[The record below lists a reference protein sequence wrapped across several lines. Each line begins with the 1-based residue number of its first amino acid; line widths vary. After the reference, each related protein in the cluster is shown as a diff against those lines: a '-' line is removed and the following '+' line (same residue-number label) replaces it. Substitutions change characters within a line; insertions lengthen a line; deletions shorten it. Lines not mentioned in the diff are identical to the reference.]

1 MRNETS
7 TAGRGDTIERARAG
21 AAPGRGGGHHRC
33 LLSRTGSIIASG
45 CVRRSRVRASS
56 VAASGSVTVLR
67 EPVRRMAEPERDSER
82 QRDGDTEADLEP
94 EPEPEPE
101 PRMVPVMTL
110 VELQAR
116 GSVLL
121 RPAEHDEPGS
131 VVHPMARSNP
141 LGRHLAPP
149 RWRRGGDGQPHTL
162 ASGVAR
168 ACSGAVCAARGW
180 RRRTG
185 ERVSACVDYCQ
196 RPGISR

>member
-1 MRNETS
+1 
-7 TAGRGDTIERARAG
+7 
-21 AAPGRGGGHHRC
+21 
-33 LLSRTGSIIASG
+33 
-45 CVRRSRVRASS
+45 
-56 VAASGSVTVLR
+56 
-67 EPVRRMAEPERDSER
+67 MAEPERDSER

-101 PRMVPVMTL
+101 PRMIPVMTL

-149 RWRRGGDGQPHTL
+149 AG
-162 ASGVAR
+162 
-168 ACSGAVCAARGW
+168 GAVAMVNHTPSPVVWHGPAVALFALPGGGAAALENACPRAS
-180 RRRTG
+180 TIASSL
-185 ERVSACVDYCQ
+185 ESPVECPSSAGAVLLRPAPVCQ
-196 RPGISR
+196 RAV

>member
-1 MRNETS
+1 M
-7 TAGRGDTIERARAG
+7 
-21 AAPGRGGGHHRC
+21 
-33 LLSRTGSIIASG
+33 
-45 CVRRSRVRASS
+45 
-56 VAASGSVTVLR
+56 AASEAVTVLR

-101 PRMVPVMTL
+101 PRMIPVMTL

-149 RWRRGGDGQPHTL
+149 LEARWRWSTTHPRQWCGTGLQWRCLRCQGAAPPHWRTRVHVRRL
-162 ASGVAR
+162 LP
-168 ACSGAVCAARGW
+168 AAW
-180 RRRTG
+180 NLPL
-185 ERVSACVDYCQ
+185 SAPPAQVLCF
-196 RPGISR
+196 